1 MQLTSVPLVSNC
13 VSIIILNHTYVTCSR
28 FINDNNIKQQLNDFI
43 LFTDY
48 IIMMSNNII
57 KT

>member
-43 LFTDY
+43 LFTDC
-48 IIMMSNNII
+48 INIDE
-57 KT
+57 